1 MRILEL
7 TIQNVRGLPDLHL
20 VLDGQNLVIWGPN
33 GSGKSCVV
41 DAIDF
46 LFTGRISRLLG
57 EGTAGITLARHGSH
71 IDHEVESALVKAI
84 VQLEGFS
91 EPVEISR
98 CMGNPDH
105 LDCPDE
111 AKESLASTSGLMSRG
126 GIILTRR
133 DILRYVAAEAGKRAD
148 EIEVLL
154 HITDVDDVRSGLVRA
169 RTELRRKEKSAGEAI
184 ETAKAQVNVTLGL
197 AKYSDE
203 GLLEHVNTSRQA
215 LGGMAVESNMPS
227 SFKEGLA
234 APILPEISPSS
245 ANPILIL
252 QAVQNIKKGTD
263 LSLVPS
269 QADTER
275 NLRESITKLRQKP
288 ELLAELEHLELTEN
302 AARFV
307 DDSTVECPVCGASW
321 PEGHLKSHLETR
333 LLSAHAAQS
342 IREEISK
349 HSDALLVPVRDLIA
363 NVKSLSE
370 GLHAAGIETQEENFS
385 MFASWL
391 AKLKAL
397 QTALSDPTKEYLEN
411 EFSTEAVKTLFV
423 PGNLTTSLEH
433 IEMAIQMAVPK
444 PSPQQTAWDK
454 LTRLEESASS
464 LENRVEEGKTA
475 ARHSLLSGI
484 LVTEYEKAR
493 DAVLEGLYSR
503 IADRFV
509 EFYCLLHDHESE
521 HFDASLN
528 PRKASLDF
536 EVDFLGRG
544 THPPQALHSEGHQ
557 DSMGVCLF
565 LALNEELA
573 KENVSLIVL
582 DDVMM
587 SVDTGH
593 RKDVC
598 GLLNEQFGDR
608 QFVITTHDRTWA
620 NQLKQE
626 GVVKP
631 GQVMEFTG
639 WTVENGPHTHR
650 QINLWDEIQSD
661 LELENI
667 SSAAFKLRRSS
678 EDYFESVCDALGA
691 KLTYN
696 SDMRWQLD
704 DWLPAAMDEY
714 KNLLRRA
721 KGAASSWGNQEAVEN
736 LSELES
742 IRSQV
747 HARTHAEQWAINASV
762 HFNNWENLSKQ
773 DFTPVVEAFKDLQ
786 TLFECANCSRM
797 LEKLPR
803 KGAPQSVKCSCGA
816 TSWNLSHKSN

>member
-1 MRILEL
+1 MPLQFANL
-7 TIQNVRGLPDLHL
+7 TPTIG
-20 VLDGQNLVIWGPN
+20 
-33 GSGKSCVV
+33 
-41 DAIDF
+41 
-46 LFTGRISRLLG
+46 
-57 EGTAGITLARHGSH
+57 
-71 IDHEVESALVKAI
+71 
-84 VQLEGFS
+84 GF
-91 EPVEISR
+91 
-98 CMGNPDH
+98 G
-105 LDCPDE
+105 
-111 AKESLASTSGLMSRG
+111 
-126 GIILTRR
+126 
-133 DILRYVAAEAGKRAD
+133 
-148 EIEVLL
+148 
-154 HITDVDDVRSGLVRA
+154 
-169 RTELRRKEKSAGEAI
+169 
-184 ETAKAQVNVTLGL
+184 
-197 AKYSDE
+197 
-203 GLLEHVNTSRQA
+203 
-215 LGGMAVESNMPS
+215 
-227 SFKEGLA
+227 
-234 APILPEISPSS
+234 
-245 ANPILIL
+245 
-252 QAVQNIKKGTD
+252 
-263 LSLVPS
+263 
-269 QADTER
+269 
-275 NLRESITKLRQKP
+275 LRQKP
-288 ELLAELEHLELTEN
+288 EFLAELEHLELTEN
-302 AARFV
+302 AALFV

-321 PEGHLKSHLETR
+321 PEGHLKSHLEAR

-349 HSDALLVPVRDLIA
+349 HSEALLVPVRDLIA

-370 GLHAAGIETQEENFS
+370 GLHAAGIDAQEDSLS

-391 AKLKAL
+391 EKLKAL
-397 QTALSDPTKEYLEN
+397 QTALNDPIKEYLEN

-423 PGNLTTSLEH
+423 PGNLSTSLEH
-433 IEMAIQMAVPK
+433 IEMTIQMAVPK

-475 ARHSLLSGI
+475 ARHFLLAGV
-484 LVTEYEKAR
+484 LVKEYENAR

-509 EFYCLLHDHESE
+509 KFYCLLHDHESE
-521 HFDASLN
+521 HFAASLN

-536 EVDFLGRG
+536 QVDFLGRG
-544 THPPQALHSEGHQ
+544 VHPPQALHSEGHQ

-582 DDVMM
+582 DDVVM

-631 GQVMEFTG
+631 SQVMEFTG

-650 QINLWDEIQSD
+650 QVNLWDEIQSD

-691 KLTYN
+691 RLTYN
-696 SDMRWQLD
+696 SGMQWQLD
-704 DWLPAAMDEY
+704 DWLPAAMEEY
-714 KNLLRRA
+714 KNLLQRA
-721 KGAASSWGNQEAVEN
+721 KRVASSWGNQAAVDK
-736 LSELES
+736 LTELET

-747 HARTHAEQWAINASV
+747 YGRTHAEQWAINASV
-762 HFNNWENLSKQ
+762 HFNNWGNFSNQ
-773 DFTPVVEAFKDLQ
+773 DFTPVVEAFRDLQ
-786 TLFECANCSRM
+786 GLFKCANCSGM
-797 LEKLPR
+797 LEKVPR
-803 KGAPQSVKCSCGA
+803 KGAPQSVKCPCGA
-816 TSWNLSHKSN
+816 TSWNLRHKPS

>member
-7 TIQNVRGLPDLHL
+7 AVQNVRGLTDVHL

-33 GSGKSCVV
+33 GAGKSCVV

-46 LFTGRISRLLG
+46 LFTGRISRLMG
-57 EGTAGITLARHGSH
+57 DGTAGITLARHGPH
-71 IDHEVESALVKAI
+71 IDHEVESALVKAV

-111 AKESLASTSGLMSRG
+111 AKEPLAITSGLMNRG
-126 GIILTRR
+126 GVILTRR
-133 DILRYVAAEAGKRAD
+133 DILQYVAAEAGKRAD

-154 HITDVDDVRSGLVRA
+154 HLRNVDAVRTGFVRA

-184 ETAKAQVNVTLGL
+184 ETAKAQVNATLSL
-197 AKYSDE
+197 NKYSEE
-203 GLLEHVNTSRQA
+203 GLLEQVNAAREE
-215 LGGMAVESNMPS
+215 LGGLALESSLASN
-227 SFKEGLA
+227 FKEGVA
-234 APILPEISPSS
+234 APTLPEISPSA
-245 ANPILIL
+245 ANPNLIL
-252 QAVQNIKKGTD
+252 QAIQNVRKRTS
-263 LSLVPS
+263 LSLLPS

-275 NLRESITKLRQKP
+275 NLRKTITKLKQDP
-288 ELLAELEHLELTEN
+288 ELLAEFEHLELTEN

-307 DDSTVECPVCGASW
+307 DETTIDCPVCGASW
-321 PEGHLKSHLETR
+321 PEGHLKSHLDTR
-333 LLSAHAAQS
+333 LLNAHVAQS
-342 IREEISK
+342 IRVEIST

-363 NVKSLSE
+363 NVSSLSK
-370 GLHAAGIETQEENFS
+370 GLHAAGLEPQEENFS
-385 MFASWL
+385 MLDFWL

-397 QTALSDPTKEYLEN
+397 QTALSDPIKEYLEN
-411 EFSTEAVKTLFV
+411 EFSAEAVRSLFV
-423 PGNLTTSLEH
+423 PENLTTSLEQ
-433 IEMAIQMAVPK
+433 IEMAIQTAIPK

-454 LTRLEESASS
+454 LTRLEESARS
-464 LENRVEEGKTA
+464 LENRTEEEKIA
-475 ARHSLLSGI
+475 AGNSRRSDI

-493 DAVLEGLYSR
+493 DTVLGGLYSR
-503 IADRFV
+503 IANRFV
-509 EFYCLLHDHESE
+509 EFYCILHDHESD
-521 HFDASLN
+521 HFGASLR
-528 PRKASLDF
+528 PRRASLDF

-631 GQVMEFTG
+631 SQVMEFTG

-661 LELENI
+661 LELEKI
-667 SSAAFKLRRSS
+667 SSAAFKLRKSS

-704 DWLPAAMDEY
+704 DWLPAAMEEY

-736 LSELES
+736 LSKLES

-747 HARTHAEQWAINASV
+747 HARTQAEQWAINATV

-797 LEKLPR
+797 LEKSPR
-803 KGAPQSVKCSCGA
+803 KGAAQSVKCLCGIVN
-816 TSWNLSHKSN
+816 WNLSHKPS